1 MAVEGL
7 EPFTIVTKPK
17 DSQSYEHL
25 HPSFHCCSLLRF
37 SFHCIVINLT
47 IWARCRETLGTLKYE
62 TYLFVLRLQFLFQVA
77 VRRPPGIAGI
87 VYLLLIT
94 CLWSL
99 RQFMSLSLRV
109 PIICRGKL
117 LLQCRNFLF
126 RQCRPL
132 QSNQTANWNLCPYVL
147 IRLFN
152 SYSMCN

>member
-1 MAVEGL
+1 MRASL
-7 EPFTIVTKPK
+7 K
-17 DSQSYEHL
+17 DSFGSTTFFCKL
-25 HPSFHCCSLLRF
+25 SFFAKDFRQTKRFSILWTSSPEFNIKIFRILVRF

-62 TYLFVLRLQFLFQVA
+62 THLFVLRLQFLFQVA

-99 RQFMSLSLRV
+99 RQFMSLSLRI

-132 QSNQTANWNLCPYVL
+132 QSNQTAN
-147 IRLFN
+147 
-152 SYSMCN
+152 